1 MGSKFNNNHTLYED
15 LLKKEISQTDQTAQ
29 LVEYHD
35 YYPSY
40 GNDKVKCKNLGEKF
54 ASINSYFLEYLREY
68 HIPGAFIKLE
78 EKNSLLFQKHE
89 KFPFSVKI
97 LNIIDKRTARIF
109 DKKEF
114 ETLGLPLFELHYGK
128 GKDSLI
134 SESHLI
140 AFDLCGIE
148 DIKIINRICSKINAV
163 LKSFFERRNSLLAE
177 VTCFFGKNQDKI
189 FLIDDFTPASMKII
203 PLNKENHTIDPYKF
217 GTAAEIKQYTDH
229 LFNLM
234 ST

>member
-15 LLKKEISQTDQTAQ
+15 LQKKGNPVIDQSG
-29 LVEYHD
+29 LLIEYHD
-35 YYPSY
+35 YYSN
-40 GNDKVKCKNLGEKF
+40 GNGKIKCKNLGEKF

-68 HIPGAFIKLE
+68 HIPGAFIKPE
-78 EKNSLLFQKHE
+78 GKSSLLFQKHE
-89 KFPFSVKI
+89 KFPFSVRI
-97 LNIIDKRTARIF
+97 LNIIDKRTARIL

-114 ETLGLPLFELHYGK
+114 DPLVLPLFELHHGS

-140 AFDLCGIE
+140 AFDLCSIE
-148 DIKIINRICSKINAV
+148 EIKIINRICSKINAV

-177 VTCFFGKNQDKI
+177 VNCFFGKNQDKI
-189 FLIDDFTPASMKII
+189 FLVDDFTPASMKIVS
-203 PLNKENHTIDPYKF
+203 LNKENHIIDPYKF